1 MTVQWSEDPIEVIP
15 SLNYYT
21 SFVTLRGAQD
31 LGGGEDRDITVRI
44 EWGGTETPNQS
55 ALLANVN
62 TLWDSMV
69 TAGYT
74 ITQAHAAGVDVL
86 QMPDHKAKPP
96 SASRRVGGFSDFRAG
111 GRTQAYPDNGVRSR
125 SARSLTE

>member
-1 MTVQWSEDPIEVIP
+1 MTVQWSEDPVEVFP

-21 SFVTLRGAQD
+21 SSVTLRGGQD

-44 EWGGTETPNQS
+44 EWGGTESPDQS

-62 TLWDSMV
+62 ALWDAVV

-86 QMPDHKAKPP
+86 QMPIEKA
-96 SASRRVGGFSDFRAG
+96 
-111 GRTQAYPDNGVRSR
+111 
-125 SARSLTE
+125 